1 MLAMFSRVGRDKRDA
16 DLEERVRRDLAFLF
30 DEYGATITS
39 NTVEPFGTSEVTV
52 TTANLILRF
61 GKNERDADDRLS
73 VAPRTGHGIWEL
85 LHVALAAATGESPSS
100 LVVPFSYNDD
110 PTKLSYIGL
119 ARVAAILKPRL
130 AKLESAFAPENYSA
144 TRSRMS
150 KIERMVHPK

>member
-1 MLAMFSRVGRDKRDA
+1 
-16 DLEERVRRDLAFLF
+16 
-30 DEYGATITS
+30 
-39 NTVEPFGTSEVTV
+39 
-52 TTANLILRF
+52 
-61 GKNERDADDRLS
+61 
-73 VAPRTGHGIWEL
+73 
-85 LHVALAAATGESPSS
+85 LAAATGESPSS